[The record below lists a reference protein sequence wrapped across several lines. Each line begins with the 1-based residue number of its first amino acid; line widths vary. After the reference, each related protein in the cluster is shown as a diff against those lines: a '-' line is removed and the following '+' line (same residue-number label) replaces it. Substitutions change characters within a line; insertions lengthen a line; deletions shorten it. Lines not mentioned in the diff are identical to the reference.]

1 MAEEFF
7 FNTKQEGQDYNWK
20 MLGELYSELM
30 MFFER
35 YLGNAWSDYSFSVWL
50 QGEGDF

>member
-7 FNTKQEGQDYNWK
+7 YTKQEGQVYNWK

-35 YLGNAWSDYSFSVWL
+35 YLGIAWGDYSFSV
-50 QGEGDF
+50 